1 MTKEN
6 NEVCNVTIENKD
18 GITLTDNLFVKDLHL
33 INCRNITL
41 PSNMHVFGNLTIEKC
56 NNITFNKNIQIDN
69 DFILKD
75 CESIKIPSAIKF
87 NGSIKFDHVTFNT
100 FKLPLLVKGDLYIQH
115 TNISSL
121 PVNLIINGDLLIEK
135 SPIEYLPLNLRV
147 CHSVLIRNS
156 NINRI
161 KNGLIC
167 ERLILT
173 DNVVTF
179 PNEYIVTDEIGGKY
193 KTLDKLDF
201 KKHPCHKI
209 AIDDNGFFEHHI
221 YEGYRANICMGLPV
235 LIEKEKTHKWKM
247 YDKEYMYVNGKI
259 IEATS

>member
-1 MTKEN
+1 MIKEN
-6 NEVCNVTIENKD
+6 NEACNVTIENKD
-18 GITLTDNLFVKDLHL
+18 GITLTDNLFVKDLH
-33 INCRNITL
+33 ISNCRNIVL
-41 PSNMHVFGNLTIEKC
+41 PSNLHVVGNLTMEKC
-56 NNITFNKNIQIDN
+56 NNINFNEITQIDK

-75 CESIKIPSAIKF
+75 CEYISVPSTVKF
-87 NGSIKFDHVTFNT
+87 NGSIKLNHVKFNK
-100 FKLPLLVKGDLYIQH
+100 FKLPLLVKGNLYIQH
-115 TNISSL
+115 TNIISL
-121 PVNLIINGDLLIEK
+121 PDNLIINGDLLIENSHIK
-135 SPIEYLPLNLRV
+135 ELPLNLRV
-147 CHSVLIRNS
+147 CHSILIRNS

-167 ERLILT
+167 ESLILP
-173 DNVVTF
+173 DNVVSF

-201 KKHPCHKI
+201 KKHPCNEI

-247 YDKEYMYVNGKI
+247 YDKKYMYVNGKI